1 MNVVEN
7 ILGRKKKYDEAGN
20 IIVPKISRE
29 EQSELDMLRTYE
41 FQKKQEKTSK
51 RRNI

>member
-1 MNVVEN
+1 MDVVKN
-7 ILGRKKKYDEAGN
+7 ILGRKKKYDDAGN

-41 FQKKQEKTSK
+41 FQKKQKTLR